1 MTVRS
6 NPGISKCVVLEV
18 RLYLICVCVLCKVY
32 IGHNRLFLK
41 KSDILFFTFHI
52 FDLIGTGGNRRRA
65 RGGILIF

>member
-1 MTVRS
+1 MYCIR
-6 NPGISKCVVLEV
+6 GKVVLDM
-18 RLYLICVCVLCKVY
+18 CVCVLCKVY
-32 IGHNRLFLK
+32 IGHNRWFLK